1 MNHTV
6 DVAAADKKFRRWV
19 HNFGSS
25 TSLILFALMM
35 LFPILI
41 SMIYDLWPTFA
52 SMFPGFI
59 SVTLMMAP
67 WWPAETIGYMPIMG
81 PGALY
86 MSYITGNVTNLR
98 MPVTVSVMN
107 NLGLEPGSSE
117 CHTVAIIACGSSII
131 MSTIAVMVGLVFYKP
146 LTPVM
151 TSEFLAPGFN
161 KVIPALLGGLNA
173 QTVLKNSRS
182 FLLFLLSLV
191 INFTL
196 GKLTGW
202 NKAYIMMIAM
212 ALTVVIAYAEY
223 SHQKKQTAAQA
234 AQQEEEKKE

>member
-6 DVAAADKKFRRWV
+6 DIAAADKKFRRWV

-25 TSLILFALMM
+25 TSLFLFALMM
-35 LFPILI
+35 LLPLLI

-131 MSTIAVMVGLVFYKP
+131 MSTVAVMVGLIFYKP

-182 FLLFLLSLV
+182 FLLFLLSLA

-202 NKAYIMMIAM
+202 NAAYIMLIAM
-212 ALTVVIAYAEY
+212 AIVVVIAYFDY
-223 SHQKKQTAAQA
+223 KNTKKKADAKAAA
-234 AQQEEEKKE
+234 EEKKE

>member
-6 DVAAADKKFRRWV
+6 DIAAADKKFRRWV
-19 HNFGSS
+19 HNFGCS
-25 TSLILFALMM
+25 TSLFLFALMM
-35 LFPILI
+35 LLPLLI
-41 SMIYDLWPTFA
+41 SMVYDLWPTFA
-52 SMFPGFI
+52 SLFPGCL
-59 SVTLMMAP
+59 SVTLMLSP

-202 NKAYIMMIAM
+202 NAAYIMLLAM
-212 ALTVVIAYAEY
+212 AIVVVIAYFDY
-223 SHQKKQTAAQA
+223 KNTKKKADAKAAA
-234 AQQEEEKKE
+234 EEKKE